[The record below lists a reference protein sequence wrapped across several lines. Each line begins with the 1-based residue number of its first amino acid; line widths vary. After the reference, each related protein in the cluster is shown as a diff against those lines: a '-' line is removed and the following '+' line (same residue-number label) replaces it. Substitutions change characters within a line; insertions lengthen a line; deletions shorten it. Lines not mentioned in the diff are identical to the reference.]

1 MGNRQIGEYV
11 KILSIDGGG
20 IRGILAITVLK
31 NIEKQYKCKI
41 ADLFDVLAGTST
53 GAIIAA
59 AAAIGK
65 EMEDIYDSYYKHG
78 EKIFE
83 RNAKVGFFKSIYTN
97 HHLRN
102 YLQDAYGEILLSEVK
117 KPLLLPAVDINKGK
131 PYVHRSHVRSEG
143 EKKESVKL
151 WDAVLSS
158 CSAPVYFPPNEMQNK
173 HLAIDGGLWA
183 NNPSLVTITE
193 ALSFFHQ
200 NLEDIQVLSI
210 GTGLQSISFQDQE
223 GREWGAQSWLPFQ
236 FPSMRITP
244 KLLDLALHIS
254 SEAISY
260 HCRHLLHDHYLR
272 LNAEL
277 QKEMPFDDVTFLQEL
292 TVMGEKLYEEQKKD
306 IEHFFEKV

>member
-1 MGNRQIGEYV
+1 M
-11 KILSIDGGG
+11 KILAIDGGG
-20 IRGILAITVLK
+20 IRGILAVTVLK

-41 ADLFDVLAGTST
+41 ADLFDVFAGTST

-59 AAAIGK
+59 AASVGK
-65 EMEDIYDSYYKHG
+65 EMEDVYDIYLQHG

-83 RNAKVGFFKSIYTN
+83 RHATVGLFKSIYTN
-97 HHLRN
+97 HHLRQ
-102 YLQDAYGEILLSEVK
+102 YLQDAYGETLLCEVE
-117 KPLLLPAVDINKGK
+117 KPLLLPAVDIHKGK
-131 PYVHRSHVRSEG
+131 PYVHRSHVRNPG
-143 EKKESVKL
+143 EKKEEIKL

-173 HLAIDGGLWA
+173 LLAIDGGIWA
-183 NNPSLVTITE
+183 NNPTLVTITE

-200 NLEDIQVLSI
+200 KLEDIHVLSI
-210 GTGLQSISFQDQE
+210 GTGLQSIPFQEEE

-236 FPSMRITP
+236 FPSFRMTP

-260 HCRHLLHDHYLR
+260 HCRHLLHDQYLR

-277 QKEMPFDDVTFLQEL
+277 EKEMPFDDVTFSHEL
-292 TVMGEKLYEEQKKD
+292 ALMGEKLYEEQKKD
-306 IEHFFEKV
+306 IEEFLKKT

>member
-1 MGNRQIGEYV
+1 M
-11 KILSIDGGG
+11 KILAIDGGG
-20 IRGILAITVLK
+20 IRGILAVTVLK

-41 ADLFDVLAGTST
+41 ADLFDVFAGTST

-59 AAAIGK
+59 AASVGK
-65 EMEDIYDSYYKHG
+65 EMEDVYEIYLQHG

-83 RNAKVGFFKSIYTN
+83 RHATVGLFKSIYTN
-97 HHLRN
+97 HHLRK
-102 YLQDAYGEILLSEVK
+102 YLQDAYGETLLCEVE
-117 KPLLLPAVDINKGK
+117 KPLLLPAVDIHKGK
-131 PYVHRSHVRSEG
+131 PYVHRSHVRSPG
-143 EKKESVKL
+143 EKKEDIKL

-173 HLAIDGGLWA
+173 LLAIDGGLWA
-183 NNPSLVTITE
+183 NNPTLVTITE

-200 NLEDIQVLSI
+200 KLEDIHVLSI
-210 GTGLQSISFQDQE
+210 GTGLQSIPFKEGE

-236 FPSMRITP
+236 FPSLKMTP

-260 HCRHLLHDHYLR
+260 HCRHLLHDQYLR

-277 QKEMPFDDVTFLQEL
+277 EKEMPFDDVSFSHEL
-292 TVMGEKLYEEQKKD
+292 ALMGEKLYEEQKKD
-306 IEHFFEKV
+306 IEEFLEKT